1 MSVTSFFLFFGNFFF
16 ETKVNE
22 VSLRKTPQK
31 KKKKKN
37 KQTNTISRHIRVEH
51 IFHVLGKNSTHASA
65 SVDKISLFCFFF
77 LPIPPLAEHAGIN
90 SFSIYMSHSLLF
102 FFCTYPFL
110 QSTYF
115 FFCTFSFFFVL
126 ISFLTQT
133 NLCPSGFFYFFL
145 LPFTVN
151 CKLFLLPFL
160 TVKSPPSTSIFFF
173 LFLSWSNN
181 LSTTST
187 HLHHKNHKNK
197 NPPAPQ
203 ESKPTSTDS
212 VDPQPPISAASADL
226 SQC

>member
-1 MSVTSFFLFFGNFFF
+1 M
-16 ETKVNE
+16 
-22 VSLRKTPQK
+22 
-31 KKKKKN
+31 
-37 KQTNTISRHIRVEH
+37 EH

-77 LPIPPLAEHAGIN
+77 STYSPSCRTCRNKQLLN
-90 SFSIYMSHSLLF
+90 IYMSHSLLF

-110 QSTYF
+110 QCTYF

-145 LPFTVN
+145 LPLTVN
-151 CKLFLLPFL
+151 CKLLLLPFL

-181 LSTTST
+181 LSTTTT

-203 ESKPTSTDS
+203 ESKPKSTDS

>member
-1 MSVTSFFLFFGNFFF
+1 MSGTHL
-16 ETKVNE
+16 
-22 VSLRKTPQK
+22 P
-31 KKKKKN
+31 
-37 KQTNTISRHIRVEH
+37 RV
-51 IFHVLGKNSTHASA
+51 VLGKNSTHASA

-151 CKLFLLPFL
+151 CKLLLLPFL

-203 ESKPTSTDS
+203 ESKPKSTDS